1 MGGGW
6 WFFSGRYKNTDF
18 IPVSSFIIYW
28 TCPSHQFEYSNIFRT
43 HSKIHLNSIAYS
55 VTKVWD
61 LPSPLSRV
69 MMMVS
74 EINTVNVYNI
84 NKNQRRH
91 QSWRWH
97 RSRAAHSPW
106 PADRGH
112 CCVPVGNCSLGERSV
127 AAGAVGEQRTGTVAA
142 AGELR
147 VAGAPESRSHATV
160 GVARTFVAVAERRA
174 HSSIAVVVVV
184 VGSRSLGEVGAVEP
198 SR

>member
-1 MGGGW
+1 MGGG
-6 WFFSGRYKNTDF
+6 GG
-18 IPVSSFIIYW
+18 SFQADIIIRILFQCLPLLYW
-28 TCPSHQFEYSNIFRT
+28 TCPSYQFEYSNIFRT

-55 VTKVWD
+55 VTTVWD

-106 PADRGH
+106 PTDRGH

-127 AAGAVGEQRTGTVAA
+127 VAAGAVGEQRTGTVVAA

-147 VAGAPESRSHATV
+147 VVGAPESRSHATV

-174 HSSIAVVVVV
+174 RNLIAVVA
-184 VGSRSLGEVGAVEP
+184 VGSRSRGEVGAVEP